1 MYADVLRAWILFT
14 AIGVVAADP
23 GSVES
28 VLVWA
33 DRLQRR
39 FRYLIVENSITAKT
53 DFMYWRQSREAQQF
67 QKVFQAAVIQMD
79 YRLPELENATRN
91 YGVTLGEVAART
103 TNVLEL
109 KRASLVR
116 RAESY
121 RRRLVAEFD
130 KVKALLLP

>member
-1 MYADVLRAWILFT
+1 NRIL
-14 AIGVVAADP
+14 
-23 GSVES
+23 
-28 VLVWA
+28 
-33 DRLQRR
+33 
-39 FRYLIVENSITAKT
+39 ENSIQATT
-53 DFMYWRQSREAQQF
+53 DYTYWRQGREAQQF
-67 QKVFQAAVIQMD
+67 QKILQAAVIQMD

-109 KRASLVR
+109 KRASLVM

-121 RRRLVAEFD
+121 RRRMFAEFD

>member
-39 FRYLIVENSITAKT
+39 FRYLIVENSITART
-53 DFMYWRQSREAQQF
+53 DFTYWRQSREAQEF
-67 QKVFQAAVIQMD
+67 QKIVHAAPIQMH
-79 YRLPELENATRN
+79 YRLAELENATRY
-91 YGVTLGEVAART
+91 YGVTPSEVASRT
-103 TNVLEL
+103 TTVLAL
-109 KRASLVR
+109 SRGPPRKRAER
-116 RAESY
+116 Y
-121 RRRLVAEFD
+121 PRRL
-130 KVKALLLP
+130 L